1 LAKQVGI
8 SKAYIHDLRRDEEL
22 QKGYSD
28 EVKEPT
34 KTGLRG
40 MFG

>member
-28 EVKEPT
+28 EVKEV
-34 KTGLRG
+34 KHTGLRK